1 MPITTFDPNLSAH
14 LHNQILERA
23 WIGAGRDITSL
34 PSKTWWEESSPIPF
48 DLASRLN
55 PNLIKF
61 LRLAKAIIFEPGHDF
76 RFFYYLIALNGKHD
90 LFGTGTFLHSLGGR
104 GRYVWLY
111 PSTKTKS
118 DEEVGIL

>member
-1 MPITTFDPNLSAH
+1 MPTATFDPNLSAH
-14 LHNQILERA
+14 LHNQILKRA

-34 PSKTWWEESSPIPF
+34 PSQTWWEESSPIPF

-61 LRLAKAIIFEPGHDF
+61 LRLAKAIIFEPGLDF
-76 RFFYYLIALNGKHD
+76 RFFYYLIALNGKND
-90 LFGTGTFLHSLGGR
+90 LFGRGTFLDSLG